1 MKELIDKTIA
11 LRSKCRDYG
20 EKVNGLLGY
29 STDSDDPRSGCF
41 GMVFNKSTLCLEL
54 LAYYYKLWGK
64 PPARLTSEEVEEKK
78 KENAQRCI
86 ELLKFLFV
94 MSMSSIEFSTKAS
107 ITYYRTNPFTTSL
120 LDGSG
125 RFVYLSNIIHNS
137 ESQGLLQDLTQ
148 A

>member
-78 KENAQRCI
+78 RATEEEKKVI
-86 ELLKFLFV
+86 EGV
-94 MSMSSIEFSTKAS
+94 ITSISSYKG
-107 ITYYRTNPFTTSL
+107 P
-120 LDGSG
+120 
-125 RFVYLSNIIHNS
+125 
-137 ESQGLLQDLTQ
+137 Q
-148 A
+148 ANNNKINKGI